1 VVTWLL
7 AAIERVASAGTARAR
22 TLAEARQVR
31 VANTLALL
39 CVAIC
44 AFSLPYDAVVA
55 PPWVV
60 IEDIVGVVMF
70 AASPLLAARGLQ
82 RTARAMLLVT
92 ATLFV
97 AFNALVLGKA
107 SGQHLLLLPLAVLP
121 FMLFGHHER
130 RQMLAAS
137 VCIGASILVIE
148 VWGFDLVGR
157 VVERPALSPHYET
170 YSTLVVLVVLILSIR
185 NFVVAH
191 ALTEDAL
198 RAEQERYRLIT
209 ETARD
214 AIVTIGANSRVVFA
228 SPASEGVFGTPPSAL
243 LDRDVDSLFTEAL
256 ARAPTGGARLAVRA
270 DGARVPVEVSIGES
284 RVDSGVRTLIIR
296 DVTDRIRDQEQVDQ
310 ARANAAASAR
320 LAALG
325 VMSGGIAHE
334 INNPLTAL
342 ALAADRLRRH
352 ADSGTVTATD
362 VGYTADRIR
371 RITGRIDKI
380 VSGLRFFARDGAGDA
395 MEPTRLRELID
406 DTIDLC
412 GREVVVADVAAEVRR
427 VVAVDRHHQAALQQG
442 PRLCSPCSEHA
453 QLDVRQRAHRQRDL
467 LAASRCTSAS
477 SSTQR
482 TPWSMRWAPSRSSA
496 SLMYA
501 AGPSSPACATT
512 RKFSSRRLV
521 EHRLELARRVAGLR
535 AVEPDAAQPRP
546 ERQRRAASRAPTP
559 GSGGAGSTGSA
570 AS

>member
-412 GREVVVADVAAEVRR
+412 QDRFRQHAVELQIAPFPDELTLECRGVQISQVLVNLLTNAHDAVVGSSAPWVRLGVTHDADAIVIDVTDSNPGLAPEVRDR
-427 VVAVDRHHQAALQQG
+427 VFEPFFTTKPLGKGTGLGLSVSHGIVLSHHGRIEVDAECEHTRFVVTL
-442 PRLCSPCSEHA
+442 PR
-453 QLDVRQRAHRQRDL
+453 RQ
-467 LAASRCTSAS
+467 
-477 SSTQR
+477 
-482 TPWSMRWAPSRSSA
+482 P
-496 SLMYA
+496 
-501 AGPSSPACATT
+501 
-512 RKFSSRRLV
+512 
-521 EHRLELARRVAGLR
+521 
-535 AVEPDAAQPRP
+535 AQP
-546 ERQRRAASRAPTP
+546 P
-559 GSGGAGSTGSA
+559 GARDASA
-570 AS
+570 A